1 MASVEKILEKMR
13 RQPNGISYKEID
25 KVLIYLGYE
34 LKRGKGD
41 HFNYRKKGKPIY
53 TLVKQN
59 PVKKYLVDEVLK
71 IIDES

>member
-1 MASVEKILEKMR
+1 MASVEKIIDKMR
-13 RQPNGISYKEID
+13 RQPNNISYKEIH
-25 KVLIYLGYE
+25 KVLISLGYE

-41 HFNYRKKGKPIY
+41 HLNYRKKGKPIY

-59 PVKKYLVDEVLK
+59 PVKRYQVEELLK